1 MSVDQGLPIARR
13 SFLIGSAAVA
23 ASLASGPAFAATKPQ
38 VFLLKTPEGRAVSI
52 TEWRP
57 AGHKRGTILFSHG
70 AASSPAYYD
79 RIIGPWVAAGWHV
92 LAPLHVD
99 SKEHPDTAKFAG
111 LASWKARVEDMRA
124 LIAHIGDEPF
134 VGAGHSYGGLTA
146 TMLGGAQPVT
156 PEGLSLPLVPR
167 LAKAV
172 IAFSPPPTIPVL
184 VTPEGYGKLV
194 VPAII
199 QTGTLD
205 YVAGMTAQ
213 TGDAWKVHLAAF
225 ETPAPGGDRY
235 GLVLEGANHYF
246 GGAICDFKQP
256 GPPQLAALDLANQ
269 RVALFLEGYGAGSA
283 KARRKLDGLVTQA
296 LPARLMKR

>member
-1 MSVDQGLPIARR
+1 M
-13 SFLIGSAAVA
+13 AV
-23 ASLASGPAFAATKPQ
+23 GRAFAADARRTAVPAIVSLQ
-38 VFLLKTPEGRAVSI
+38 TPAGRSVSV

-57 AGHKRGTILFSHG
+57 AGKRRGTILFSHG

-79 RIIGPWVAAGWHV
+79 RIIGPWVVAGWRV

-99 SKEHPDTAKFAG
+99 SLEHPDTKKYPG
-111 LASWKARVEDMRA
+111 LASWKARVEDMRV

-156 PEGLSLPLVPR
+156 PEGMSLPLVPR

-184 VTPEGYGKLV
+184 VTPEGYAKLA
-194 VPAII
+194 VPALI

-205 YVAGMTAQ
+205 ILPGMTAE
-213 TGDAWKVHLAAF
+213 TTDGWKAHLAAF
-225 ETPAPGGDRY
+225 DAAVPGGDRY

-246 GGAICDFKQP
+246 GGAICDFTQP
-256 GPPQLAALDLANQ
+256 GPPQLAPLELANQ
-269 RVALFLEGYGAGSA
+269 RVGLFLEGYGAGSA
-283 KARRKLDGLVTQA
+283 KARRRLDALATEA
-296 LPARLMKR
+296 LPARLTKR